1 MAQRYLFVAGGCTP
15 TTIMI
20 RVRVAGACDAPA
32 VRSGTGASHAARCF
46 SLFER
51 QLRVQSN
58 RLLLPVGAKNVASII
73 PSVVVIK
80 LKILGTKKPLE
91 EVKLYG

>member
-20 RVRVAGACDAPA
+20 RVKVAGACDAPA
-32 VRSGTGASHAARCF
+32 GRSGTGASHAARCF

-58 RLLLPVGAKNVASII
+58 RLLLPVGAKNVASI
-73 PSVVVIK
+73 SFLRVVLRFSRPAK
-80 LKILGTKKPLE
+80 GTRIR
-91 EVKLYG
+91 YD